1 MELEA
6 GLQPERL
13 QDKRLEHKVEQVW
26 SLLDHLS
33 HELVE
38 LEELLKDL
46 RRTPAGS
53 FPEQHDPRASRA
65 AF

>member
-1 MELEA
+1 MQPKP
-6 GLQPERL
+6 LQE
-13 QDKRLEHKVEQVW
+13 KRLEHKIEEVW
-26 SLLDHLS
+26 SLLDELS

-46 RRTPAGS
+46 RRTPVDS
-53 FPEQHDPRASRA
+53 FPEQDDASASRA

>member
-1 MELEA
+1 MQPKP
-6 GLQPERL
+6 LQE
-13 QDKRLEHKVEQVW
+13 KRLEHKIEEVW
-26 SLLDHLS
+26 SLLDGLS

-46 RRTPAGS
+46 RRTPVGS
-53 FPEQHDPRASRA
+53 LPEQDDSRASRA